1 MTKELE
7 PTIVFEND
15 DYLVLNKPA
24 GLISHGGP
32 TIEEETLVD
41 WLKKKYPK
49 IEKVGDDPLRPGL
62 VHRLDKEACGLMV
75 VAKHNKAFEYLK
87 KQFQARRVT
96 KKYIALAH
104 GKISKE
110 EDVINFPIRRSR
122 DGYKMAA
129 LPSVS
134 DTITDKNKIGNRD
147 RGILKAQD
155 QSKEAITNFEVL
167 KRFVNYTLLE
177 VKIKTGRTHQIR
189 VHMFAYGCPLLG
201 DPLYFTKKTKVRN
214 EKSGLN
220 RLFLVSKELGFKDLD
235 GNKQLYTIELPKE
248 LDDFLNKLK

>member
-7 PTIVFEND
+7 PTIIFEND

-32 TIEEETLVD
+32 TITEETLVD
-41 WLKKKYPK
+41 WLKKKYPQ
-49 IEKVGDDPLRPGL
+49 IENVGDDPLRPGL

-75 VAKHNKAFEYLK
+75 VAKNNKAFEYLK

-104 GKISKE
+104 GKISKD
-110 EDVINFPIRRSR
+110 EDTINFPIKRSR

-129 LPSVS
+129 LPSAS
-134 DTITDKNKIGNRD
+134 ETISDKNKPGNRD
-147 RGILKAQD
+147 RGMLKAQG
-155 QSKEAITNFEVL
+155 QSKEALTSFQIL
-167 KRFVNYTLLE
+167 QRFVNYTLLE

-189 VHMFAYGCPLLG
+189 VHMFAYGHPLLG

-214 EKSGLN
+214 QKAELK

-235 GNKQLYTIELPKE
+235 GEKQLYTIDLPVE
-248 LDDFLNKLK
+248 LDNFIKKLK